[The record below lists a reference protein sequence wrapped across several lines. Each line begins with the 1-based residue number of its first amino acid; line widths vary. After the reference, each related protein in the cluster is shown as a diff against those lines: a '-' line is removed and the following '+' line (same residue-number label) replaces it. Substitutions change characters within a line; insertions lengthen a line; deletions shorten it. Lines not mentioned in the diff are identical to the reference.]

1 MAKKTN
7 IYERDNRKFEVNT
20 VNVAGLHGLMAETY
34 VCEIIRPNW
43 PIFRTRYIGSR
54 SFFTDEY
61 ETILEGEIAMLDKI
75 LQQEKEDNERRQKWA
90 DFEK

>member
-7 IYERDNRKFEVNT
+7 IYERDNRKFEVIT
-20 VNVAGLHGLMAETY
+20 MNVAGFHGFMAETY

-43 PIFRTRYIGSR
+43 KIFRTRYISSK

>member
-7 IYERDNRKFEVNT
+7 IYERDNRKFEVAT
-20 VNVAGLHGLMAETY
+20 VKVAGLHGLVAETY
-34 VCEIIRPNW
+34 VCEIIRPNL
-43 PIFRTRYIGSR
+43 PICRTRYIGTR

-75 LQQEKEDNERRQKWA
+75 LQQEKEDKKRYQKWA